1 MTGVGA
7 RTPFQGKENA
17 MLKALLVAGALAL
30 AGTTTSALAQEKQPP
45 AAQPEVTLVGLP
57 VYSSDGHKLGAV
69 TEVGV
74 SGTQRALRAEIGGFL
89 GLGSSPVVIPANMFE
104 HKGDR
109 IEVLMTADE
118 VKDTISKQKRQLK
131 E

>member
-1 MTGVGA
+1 
-7 RTPFQGKENA
+7 

-30 AGTTTSALAQEKQPP
+30 VGKTTSALAQEKQPP

-57 VYSSDGHKLGAV
+57 VYSSDGQKLGAV
-69 TEVGV
+69 TEVGA
-74 SGTQRALRAEIGGFL
+74 QRAVRAEIGGFL
-89 GLGSSPVVIPANMFE
+89 GLGSSAVVIPANMFE

-118 VKDTISKQKRQLK
+118 VKDTISKQKQQLK
-131 E
+131 Q

>member
-1 MTGVGA
+1 MTPDEFLGRVRELLPAVRERAPRAEQLRHLPDETFADFQEAGLFRCLQPKRYGGFELDPGVLY
-7 RTPFQGKENA
+7 R
-17 MLKALLVAGALAL
+17 
-30 AGTTTSALAQEKQPP
+30 
-45 AAQPEVTLVGLP
+45 
-57 VYSSDGHKLGAV
+57 AV

-74 SGTQRALRAEIGGFL
+74 SGTQRAVRAEIGGFL
-89 GLGSSPVVIPANMFE
+89 GIGSSPVVIPGNMFE

>member
-1 MTGVGA
+1 
-7 RTPFQGKENA
+7 
-17 MLKALLVAGALAL
+17 MLKALLLAGAIAL
-30 AGTTTSALAQEKQPP
+30 AATTTSALAQDKQPP

-57 VYSSDGHKLGAV
+57 VYSSDGQKLGAV

-74 SGTQRALRAEIGGFL
+74 SGTQRAVRAEIGGFL
-89 GLGSSPVVIPANMFE
+89 GIGSNAVVIPTNMFE

>member
-1 MTGVGA
+1 MLKA
-7 RTPFQGKENA
+7 
-17 MLKALLVAGALAL
+17 LKALLVAGALAL
-30 AGTTTSALAQEKQPP
+30 AGTMTSALAQEKQPP

-57 VYSSDGHKLGAV
+57 VYSSDGQKLGAV

-74 SGTQRALRAEIGGFL
+74 SGTQRAVRAEIGGFL

-118 VKDTISKQKRQLK
+118 VNDTISKQKRQLK
-131 E
+131 Q

>member
-1 MTGVGA
+1 
-7 RTPFQGKENA
+7 

-45 AAQPEVTLVGLP
+45 AAQPDVTLVGLP
-57 VYSSDGHKLGAV
+57 VYSSDGQKLGLI

-74 SGTQRALRAEIGGFL
+74 SGGQRAVRAEIGGFL
-89 GLGSSPVVIPANMFE
+89 GLGSTPVVIPANMFE

-109 IEVLMTADE
+109 IHVLMTADE
-118 VKDTISKQKRQLK
+118 VKDTVAKQNRQLK

>member
-1 MTGVGA
+1 V
-7 RTPFQGKENA
+7 
-17 MLKALLVAGALAL
+17 
-30 AGTTTSALAQEKQPP
+30 
-45 AAQPEVTLVGLP
+45 
-57 VYSSDGHKLGAV
+57 
-69 TEVGV
+69 
-74 SGTQRALRAEIGGFL
+74 RAEIGGFL
-89 GLGSSPVVIPANMFE
+89 GIGSNAVVIPANMFE

>member
-1 MTGVGA
+1 M
-7 RTPFQGKENA
+7 F
-17 MLKALLVAGALAL
+17 KAILVAGAVAL
-30 AGTTTSALAQEKQPP
+30 AGATTSALAQEKQPP

-57 VYSSDGHKLGAV
+57 VYSSDGQKLGAV
-69 TEVGV
+69 TEVGL
-74 SGTQRALRAEIGGFL
+74 SGAQRAVRAEIGGFL

-109 IEVLMTADE
+109 IEVMMTADE
-118 VKDTISKQKRQLK
+118 VKDTVSKQKRQLK